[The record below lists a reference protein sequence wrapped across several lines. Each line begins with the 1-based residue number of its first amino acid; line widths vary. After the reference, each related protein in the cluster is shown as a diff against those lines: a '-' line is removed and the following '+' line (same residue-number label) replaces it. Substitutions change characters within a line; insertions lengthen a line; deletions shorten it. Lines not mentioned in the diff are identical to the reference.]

1 MLSSDV
7 KIEKKA
13 EKKSEKSDKKTAA
26 KDLLEKVSRIYFSK
40 LYSYSH
46 FCLVVSLLS
55 VVFLLLIVLLLS

>member
-26 KDLLEKVSRIYFSK
+26 KDLLEKVSQTYFI
-40 LYSYSH
+40 
-46 FCLVVSLLS
+46 VAN
-55 VVFLLLIVLLLS
+55 FL